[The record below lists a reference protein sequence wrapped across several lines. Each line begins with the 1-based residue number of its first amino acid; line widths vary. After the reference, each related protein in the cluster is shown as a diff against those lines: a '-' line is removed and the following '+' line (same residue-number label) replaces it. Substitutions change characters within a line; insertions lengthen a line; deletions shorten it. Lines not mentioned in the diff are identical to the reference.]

1 MMLGTS
7 KKQQNL
13 AKNGLEAALGNKTAF
28 RRHFAG
34 QGAAKS
40 SQKDAKLAAKGSQDG
55 AKWHLKCNAYLY
67 AIFEHIWDPPV
78 RSDSR
83 MRDPPPYLDLLD
95 RVKPIC
101 FKPRLKPILNNQNQR
116 NSNKSG

>member
-13 AKNGLEAALGNKTAF
+13 AKNGLEAALGNKTPF

-40 SQKDAKLAAKGSQDG
+40 SQKDAKLAAKRSQDK
-55 AKWHLKCNAYLY
+55 AKWHKLEPKVVWKASEMQC
-67 AIFEHIWDPPV
+67 IFVYDFRAHLGP
-78 RSDSR
+78 
-83 MRDPPPYLDLLD
+83 
-95 RVKPIC
+95 
-101 FKPRLKPILNNQNQR
+101 
-116 NSNKSG
+116 SGAQQQ

>member
-13 AKNGLEAALGNKTAF
+13 AKNGLEAALGNKTPF

-67 AIFEHIWDPPV
+67 AIFEHIWDPPG
-78 RSDSR
+78 RSNSR
-83 MRDPPPYLDLLD
+83 RSSPPYLDFLD

-101 FKPRLKPILNNQNQR
+101 FKPRLKPIFENQIER
-116 NSNKSG
+116 SSSKIG

>member
-13 AKNGLEAALGNKTAF
+13 PKNGLEAALGNKTPF

-55 AKWHLKCNAYLY
+55 AKWHKLEPKVVWKASEMQCVFVCDFRAHLGPSG
-67 AIFEHIWDPPV
+67 AQQQSQEGPLPPLFDPFRP
-78 RSDSR
+78 SKTN
-83 MRDPPPYLDLLD
+83 ML
-95 RVKPIC
+95 
-101 FKPRLKPILNNQNQR
+101 
-116 NSNKSG
+116 